1 MKYFQTLIGGVGATL
16 GDTFTASRPDAQIIT
31 VGKVINELVL
41 SLKGDAG
48 SAVTLEAF
56 ADVVTP
62 FTFKSNDKTRISLRG
77 RDLLALHAV
86 IFREFPTV
94 FEATANGE
102 DCKILGI
109 RIPIFEE
116 VKDTVKYAY
125 SMTRAAVSNIS
136 GEVTTLQ
143 AVYGET
149 KNRPETIS
157 AVEIT
162 GTTPGS
168 TGETP
173 LGVMFPK
180 VGKCIGLLLF
190 NTTAPTISAD
200 TATIQRMVMN
210 INGERRSVLEV
221 AGAGLSRFVGGHHT
235 GSPVHDA
242 LAKYSYFD
250 FSDAPIDCKANDVT
264 VALDVRAT
272 GEAFRLIPIMAV
284 EETA

>member
-1 MKYFQTLIGGVGATL
+1 MKYFQNLISGVGAAF
-16 GDTFTASRPDAQIIT
+16 GDTFTASRADAQLIT

-48 SAVTLEAF
+48 AAVTTEAF
-56 ADVVTP
+56 ADLVTP
-62 FTFKSNDKTRISLRG
+62 FTFKVGDKVRISLRG
-77 RDLLALHAV
+77 RDLIALHT
-86 IFREFPTV
+86 IMYREFPTV

-109 RIPIFEE
+109 RIPIYEE

-125 SMTRAAVSNIS
+125 SLTRAAVSNIS
-136 GEVTTLQ
+136 GENVLLQ

-149 KNRPETIS
+149 KTRPETIS
-157 AVEIT
+157 AVQIE

-173 LGVMFPK
+173 LNMVFPK
-180 VGKCIGLLLF
+180 NGKLLGILLF
-190 NTTAPTISAD
+190 NTTFPDINSDAS
-200 TATIQRMVMN
+200 TIQRLVLSV
-210 INGERRSVLEV
+210 NGVRGSVLEV
-221 AGAGLSRFVGGHHT
+221 ASNGLSRMVGGHHT

-242 LAKYSYFD
+242 LANYAYFD

-264 VALDVRAT
+264 VSIDVRAT
-272 GEAFRLIPIMAV
+272 GEAYRIIPIMATD
-284 EETA
+284 ETA